1 MGAMVRRTIHQT
13 LEGYEAVSDARIK
26 VLLMID
32 KAMLGG
38 GQRHVLQLVT
48 GLDRDRFDVRVAT
61 ESEGFLIDE
70 LRKKEITTHAI
81 AIGKRVSRRAYESC
95 VEAIAAF
102 QPDIVH
108 THGGVAGV
116 YGRLATSRHRL
127 IKIVHTYHGIHYLH
141 GSRLQRTLFSYID
154 RFMLKR
160 TDIVICVAKSDFA
173 LGLKSRVVTHSKGH
187 VITNGVDVDEF
198 SSITR
203 ERTQGQFIVGTVARL
218 HTQKGIEHLI
228 RAARSVADNHANVRF
243 HIVGDGE
250 LRPDLEK
257 LVHTL
262 GLESHIRFL
271 GAQRDIKP
279 FLGTL
284 DLFVLPSLWEGFP
297 YVLLEA
303 MAARVP
309 IVATHVDGI
318 AEILQHGNDALLVE
332 PKNPSML
339 AGAIVDSVTSDA
351 LRTRLSEN
359 AFRRVQTTFHVRDM
373 VARIEALYAALIP
386 G

>member
-1 MGAMVRRTIHQT
+1 MVRRTIHQT
-13 LEGYEAVSDARIK
+13 IEECEAVSNARIK
-26 VLLMID
+26 ALLMID

-38 GQRHVLQLVT
+38 GQRHVLQLAT
-48 GLDRDRFDVRVAT
+48 GLDPNRFDVRVAT
-61 ESEGFLIDE
+61 ESEGYLVDE
-70 LRKKEITTHAI
+70 LRKKKITTHAI
-81 AIGKRVSRRAYESC
+81 VINKKVSRRAYESC

-108 THGGVAGV
+108 THGGVAGA
-116 YGRLATSRHRL
+116 YGRLAASRHHA

-141 GSRLQRTLFSYID
+141 GSRFQRTLFSYID

-160 TDIVICVAKSDFA
+160 TDTVVCVAKSDFA
-173 LGLKSRVVTHSKGH
+173 LGLKSRVVTHAKGH
-187 VITNGVDVDEF
+187 VIANGIDVDEF

-203 ERTQGQFIVGTVARL
+203 VRAQGQFIVGTVARL
-218 HTQKGIEHLI
+218 HTQKGIEYLI
-228 RAARSVADNHANVRF
+228 RAARRVVDNHANVRF

-250 LRPDLEK
+250 LKADLEG

-262 GLESHIRFL
+262 RLESHVRFF
-271 GAQRDIKP
+271 GAQWDIKP

-284 DLFVLPSLWEGFP
+284 DLFVLPSLWEGLP

-303 MAARVP
+303 MAAHVP

-318 AEILQHGNDALLVE
+318 AEIMQHGTDALLVE
-332 PKNPSML
+332 PKNPPML
-339 AGAIVDSVTSDA
+339 AGAIVDTLTSDA
-351 LRTRLSEN
+351 LHTRLSEN
-359 AFRRVQTTFHVRDM
+359 AFRRVQTSFHVRDM
-373 VARIEALYAALIP
+373 VARVEALYATLIP